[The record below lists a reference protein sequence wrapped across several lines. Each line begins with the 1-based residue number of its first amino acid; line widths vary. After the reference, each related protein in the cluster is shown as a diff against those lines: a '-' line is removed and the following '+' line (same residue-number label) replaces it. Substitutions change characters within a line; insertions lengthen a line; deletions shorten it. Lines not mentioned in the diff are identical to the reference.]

1 MRKREHT
8 GSLPLGTILGDA
20 YKLQRRLAEGG
31 MGTVYE
37 AEQLRLR
44 RRLAVKVMSR
54 ELAGNREAF
63 SRFHREAEILSQL
76 AHPHIVQIVDFG
88 AAPGGQPYLVMEFL
102 EGEDLERRLQ
112 RTGALSLE
120 TVVHIVRQIGWA
132 LAATHGRGI
141 VHRDLKPANVFL
153 LNVEGEPDFVKVV
166 DFGISKVNNTD
177 ARLTRAS
184 VLMGTPHY
192 MAPEQASGNLA
203 AVDHRTDQWALG
215 CIAWEM
221 LSGRP
226 PFDDREITTL
236 FYNVVHAQPGPL
248 VGQVRGLPPDVE
260 AVLRRALSKRP
271 GDRFPSVAA
280 CCRALEAAARG
291 EAVDVAAAPR
301 LADRFVRLA
310 RTIMGTRIAEPAR
323 ALAPAPR
330 APAPP
335 WGMLARMTAYFRPA
349 AAQQAPE
356 PPQPVPRRRA
366 RWVLTLGVL
375 AAGAAWLLGPH
386 LPARWPLGSWSPYMS
401 PAPQAV
407 SVPRAL
413 TADLARSIGERP
425 GR

>member
-88 AAPGGQPYLVMEFL
+88 AAPAGQPYLVMEFL
-102 EGEDLERRLQ
+102 EGEDLERRLR
-112 RTGALSLE
+112 RTGALPLAA
-120 TVVHIVRQIGWA
+120 VAAIVRQIGWA

-153 LNVEGEPDFVKVV
+153 LDIEGEPDFVKVV
-166 DFGISKVNNTD
+166 DFGISKTSNTD
-177 ARLTRAS
+177 AKLTRAS

-192 MAPEQASGNLA
+192 MAPEQASGRLE

-236 FYNVVHAQPGPL
+236 FYNVVHAEPAPL
-248 VGQVRGLPPDVE
+248 APQVPGLPADVE
-260 AVLRRALSKRP
+260 AVLRRALAKRP
-271 GDRFPSVAA
+271 ADRFASVTA
-280 CCRALEAAARG
+280 CCQAFEAAARG
-291 EAVDVAAAPR
+291 EAVALTAAAPR
-301 LADRFVRLA
+301 LAERFVRLA
-310 RTIMGTRIAEPAR
+310 RTIMGTQAA
-323 ALAPAPR
+323 APALVLPL
-330 APAPP
+330 PAPTP
-335 WGMLARMTAYFRPA
+335 PRGVLARMTAHFRSSDRARPPEPTRPA
-349 AAQQAPE
+349 
-356 PPQPVPRRRA
+356 PRRRT
-366 RWVLTLGVL
+366 RWVLALGVM
-375 AAGAAWLLGPH
+375 AAGAAWLLGPY
-386 LPARWPLGSWSPYMS
+386 LPARWPLAAWSPYMS

-407 SVPRAL
+407 SIPREA
-413 TADLARSIGERP
+413 AANLARPISERL